1 MIKDRL
7 TIIVIFMT
15 RIPDPLLL
23 FVDVDDVLVG
33 RVRLRE
39 RVKLVHLLDV
49 PIKQDDEE
57 DKEDVHDLDDD
68 DEDDETHLQRA
79 VNSAGI
85 S

>member
-1 MIKDRL
+1 MSFWWEWRAYC
-7 TIIVIFMT
+7 
-15 RIPDPLLL
+15 IPDPLLL

-33 RVRLRE
+33 GVWLRE

-49 PIKQDDEE
+49 PEHKDKEE
-57 DKEDVHDLDDD
+57 EKEDVYEDDDNDD
-68 DEDDETHLQRA
+68 DEADKVHLQRA